1 MISIAGTKENS
12 PSGLWRALGKR
23 VECKLS
29 GVRIP
34 HSPRAKRPPF
44 GRSFCLLGLLGWI
57 RTFAGAPSAS
67 RSGDF
72 GDHSPL
78 NRNRPPA
85 GRFSLLRESLR
96 RRISLSG
103 CRHKLADFAEAEWR
117 HVHIDVFALARID
130 HVGFVVNTNGR
141 GASRRFIERLPSG

>member
-1 MISIAGTKENS
+1 VAYGARLESALSESSRGFES
-12 PSGLWRALGKR
+12 PILREQNDR
-23 VECKLS
+23 LS
-29 GVRIP
+29 G
-34 HSPRAKRPPF
+34 
-44 GRSFCLLGLLGWI
+44 GLFCLLGLLGWI